1 MRLPIKISWNNGFLL
16 GGVIIIWIF
25 PIYSLIDSL
34 MENDIM
40 NGFFGLIV
48 GITASVILFILIKIV
63 DKFIPSVS

>member
-1 MRLPIKISWNNGFLL
+1 MSLPVKISWNNGFLL

>member
-1 MRLPIKISWNNGFLL
+1 MSLPIKISWNNGFLL

>member
-1 MRLPIKISWNNGFLL
+1 MSLPIKISWNNGFLL

-63 DKFIPSVS
+63 DKFLPSVS